1 MISYLRSYRPGS
13 QSLPVSAMDA
23 RSFAIRL
30 FFWAFVVRLL
40 VVLLLNVTNAI
51 ETLHLSPDSLRYH
64 REGYFIAHQMAAGY
78 FNWPNWVDNG
88 WFQFTGFIYY
98 LFGPHPLIIQLINA
112 TVGAL
117 TPVVA
122 YLVAVRVFQADQPAR
137 TTAILVAFFPSFIY
151 WSCLMLKDP
160 IAILALSTLV
170 LSIVGIRERFRLGWL
185 VLMAI
190 SLLVLMGVR
199 SYLLFVTVFFIAVS
213 YLPVEGRQAGS
224 ALLRLVVI
232 CLILGFTLYFFGYGF
247 MGIDYIQSSHYF
259 DVDYINATR
268 DNINHGGGAFFEGE
282 RAPKWGQDLGSTLSA
297 LWAAVFF
304 FFVTLDFSNISGAR
318 QLMALPEVVLV
329 VLLLPSLVRGMK
341 YSWRYHRQ
349 AALPLMVFA
358 FGLLAV
364 YGSATTNMGAMYRW
378 RMQAMPFLVMFMVVG
393 VYVRGR
399 GLFYRLASRLNL

>member
-1 MISYLRSYRPGS
+1 MTSYSQTYASGS
-13 QSLPVSAMDA
+13 QYGFVSRAVA
-23 RSFAIRL
+23 RTFIVRL
-30 FFWAFVVRLL
+30 FFWALVVRLL
-40 VVLLLNVTNAI
+40 VVFLLNITDAI
-51 ETLHLSPDSLRYH
+51 QTLHLSPDSLRYH
-64 REGYFIAHQMAAGY
+64 REGYLIAHQMAAGF
-78 FNWPNWVDNG
+78 FNWPNWIDNG
-88 WFQFTGFIYY
+88 WFQFTGFVYY
-98 LFGPHPLIIQLINA
+98 LFGPHPLIIQLINV
-112 TVGAL
+112 TFGAL

-122 YLVAVRVFQADQPAR
+122 YLVALRVFRADRPAR

-160 IAILALSTLV
+160 IAILALSSLV
-170 LSIVGIRERFRLGWL
+170 LSIVGIRDSIRFGWL
-185 VLMAI
+185 LLMVI

-213 YLPVEGRQAGS
+213 YVPVEGRRAGS
-224 ALLRLVVI
+224 ALVR
-232 CLILGFTLYFFGYGF
+232 LILISLMLGWTLYFFGYGF
-247 MGIDYIQSSHYF
+247 MGVDYIQSSHYF

-268 DNINHGGGAFFEGE
+268 DNINHGGGAFFSGE
-282 RAPKWGQDLGSTLSA
+282 SAPKWGEDVASTLSA
-297 LWAAVFF
+297 LSAAVFF

-329 VLLLPSLVRGMK
+329 VLLLPSLLRGLK

-393 VYVRGR
+393 VYVRSR
-399 GLFYRLASRLNL
+399 GLFYRLASRLDL